1 MHTQGIQM
9 HQGKHMARQNGGA
22 VKEKETR
29 AMMGCIFI
37 YINIITIRIVMQMK
51 ENSFPKTPL

>member
-1 MHTQGIQM
+1 
-9 HQGKHMARQNGGA
+9 MARQNGGA